1 MQGLKTIKI
10 NKQKKTMNPGLLH
23 CRRILYQLSH
33 RGSPRALE
41 RVAYHFSGGG
51 GSSRPRERT
60 GLSTIAVRFFTNW
73 ATREAPVTIFSNF
86 FKRFWLYIYLELS
99 FTDCFP
105 HRALLDVEQSSLCST
120 CRSFLTAH
128 FIYSVCESQT
138 PHSSCPSCLPSGG
151 HKLVF

>member
-51 GSSRPRERT
+51 SSRPRDRT
-60 GLSTIAVRFFTNW
+60 GFSSIAVRFFTNW

-86 FKRFWLYIYLELS
+86 FKRFWLYIYLEPS

-105 HRALLDVEQSSLCST
+105 HRVLLDVEQSSLCST